1 MTDESATL
9 ADEIKSLGKE
19 IKDLDKAVAEATE
32 QRKEEHEEFITF
44 QTQNSAALQLIE
56 KAKNKLSF
64 SDACFSSSA
73 ARRAALCL
81 FMNSIKTY
89 GNMFVEV
96 LII

>member
-1 MTDESATL
+1 MKRIMREHVHLRFACMWLSQL
-9 ADEIKSLGKE
+9 QRSPQQ
-19 IKDLDKAVAEATE
+19 AVAEATE

-73 ARRAALCL
+73 ARRAGVVFIYDDYQDVKKHLH
-81 FMNSIKTY
+81 
-89 GNMFVEV
+89 
-96 LII
+96 

>member
-19 IKDLDKAVAEATE
+19 IKEMDKAVTEATE

-56 KAKNKLSF
+56 KAKNKLSS
-64 SDACFSSSA
+64 SD
-73 ARRAALCL
+73 
-81 FMNSIKTY
+81 
-89 GNMFVEV
+89 
-96 LII
+96 